1 MGAES
6 VIGAHRPLMPTIA
19 KRARAVD
26 GPGGAELRSAADAT
40 VAPARVERAHARSGD
55 AAGNGTGAHRACAA
69 RRAATTRRR
78 CAPAD
83 DDAFLLQR
91 SSMRGIRLQLDYW
104 KAEERLQNAGICHA
118 VVIYGSTR
126 IVAPAIANARLGD
139 ANRLLAQRPHDAAR
153 RRAVAAARRLVEQS
167 AYYRVARE
175 FGRIVAH
182 ADRHT
187 RDARLAVVTGGGPG
201 IMEAANRGAY
211 ERGAPSIGFNIEL
224 PREQAPNPYI
234 TPKLCFRFHYFAIR
248 KLHLLERAKAAVFFP
263 GGYGT
268 FDELFEV
275 LTLLQTRKIA
285 PLPVILV
292 GEAYWRRAVDFAF
305 LADEGMIDRRD
316 LALFTYCESAA
327 DIWRAIGCWYAQ
339 RRAQRTIRR
348 RPSSKPRAL

>member
-1 MGAES
+1 MAKRVLPGMTNGNGGLRRAPRR
-6 VIGAHRPLMPTIA
+6 ARRIA
-19 KRARAVD
+19 KRPNRT
-26 GPGGAELRSAADAT
+26 PAD
-40 VAPARVERAHARSGD
+40 ED
-55 AAGNGTGAHRACAA
+55 AA
-69 RRAATTRRR
+69 
-78 CAPAD
+78 
-83 DDAFLLQR
+83 LLQR
-91 SSMRGIRLQLDYW
+91 AGMRGIRLQLDYW
-104 KAEERLQNAGICHA
+104 KAEERLQNERIGHA

-126 IVAPAIANARLGD
+126 IVAPTVAHARLEE
-139 ANRLLAQRPHDAAR
+139 ANRLLAERPHDPGR
-153 RRAVAAARRLVEQS
+153 RRAVTSASRLVEHS
-167 AYYRVARE
+167 VYYRIARE

-182 ADRHT
+182 ADRCT
-187 RDARLAVVTGGGPG
+187 RTARLAIVTGGGPG

-234 TPKLCFRFHYFAIR
+234 TPDLCFRFHYFAIR

-292 GEAYWRRAVDFAF
+292 GEAYWRRAVDLAF

-316 LALFTYCESAA
+316 LALLTYCESAA
-327 DIWRAIGCWYAQ
+327 QIWHAIGSWYA
-339 RRAQRTIRR
+339 RR
-348 RPSSKPRAL
+348 RERAPAHCRAASKARVV

>member
-1 MGAES
+1 MSSA
-6 VIGAHRPLMPTIA
+6 L
-19 KRARAVD
+19 KRARA
-26 GPGGAELRSAADAT
+26 GTAKGRARLRPDPAATIAKARGKRLRARHVAT
-40 VAPARVERAHARSGD
+40 VRQGDIQLVSRS
-55 AAGNGTGAHRACAA
+55 A
-69 RRAATTRRR
+69 RRATKSPKRT
-78 CAPAD
+78 PAD
-83 DDAFLLQR
+83 EDATLLQGPG
-91 SSMRGIRLQLDYW
+91 MRGIRLQLDYW
-104 KAEERLQNAGICHA
+104 KAEERLQNEQIGHA

-126 IVAPAIANARLGD
+126 IVAPPVANSRLD
-139 ANRLLAQRPHDAAR
+139 EANRLLARRPHDASR
-153 RRAVAAARRLVEQS
+153 QRAVAIASRLVEQS
-167 AYYRVARE
+167 VYYRVARE

-182 ADRHT
+182 ADRCT
-187 RDARLAVVTGGGPG
+187 RTARLAIVTGGGPG

-234 TPKLCFRFHYFAIR
+234 TPDLCFRFHYFAIR

-292 GEAYWRRAVDFAF
+292 GEAYWRRAVDLAF

-316 LALFTYCESAA
+316 LELFTYCESAA
-327 DIWRAIGCWYAQ
+327 AIWHAIGSWYA
-339 RRAQRTIRR
+339 RR
-348 RPSSKPRAL
+348 RERAPARCKASPKPRAV

>member
-1 MGAES
+1 MSTIVKRNPAGVAKGGARRRTVPDAS
-6 VIGAHRPLMPTIA
+6 ATKTRGKRLRTRPDAIVANDGSRCIPRRKRRVA
-19 KRARAVD
+19 KRPNRPAV
-26 GPGGAELRSAADAT
+26 
-40 VAPARVERAHARSGD
+40 
-55 AAGNGTGAHRACAA
+55 
-69 RRAATTRRR
+69 
-78 CAPAD
+78 D
-83 DDAFLLQR
+83 DDATLLQR
-91 SSMRGIRLQLDYW
+91 ASMRGIRLQLDYW
-104 KAEERLQNAGICHA
+104 KAEERLQIERIGHA

-126 IVAPAIANARLGD
+126 IAAPSVANARLDD
-139 ANRLLAQRPHDAAR
+139 ANRLLAERPHDAAR
-153 RRAVAAARRLVEQS
+153 RRAVAVASRLVEHS
-167 AYYRVARE
+167 VYYRVARE

-182 ADRHT
+182 ANRCT
-187 RDARLAVVTGGGPG
+187 RTARLAIATGGGPG

-234 TPKLCFRFHYFAIR
+234 TPDLCFRFHYFAIR

-292 GEAYWRRAVDFAF
+292 GEAYWRRAVDLSF

-316 LALFTYCESAA
+316 LELFTYCESAA
-327 DIWRAIGCWYAQ
+327 EIWHAIGSWYA
-339 RRAQRTIRR
+339 RR
-348 RPSSKPRAL
+348 RQRVPARCDAAPKRRPV

>member
-1 MGAES
+1 MSTVVKPPLKRGSAAAVQS
-6 VIGAHRPLMPTIA
+6 KTARRTPRDRPA
-19 KRARAVD
+19 AKARGKRACRRPGALVGHDDRLGIARQVRRITKRAARTPVD
-26 GPGGAELRSAADAT
+26 EDAT
-40 VAPARVERAHARSGD
+40 
-55 AAGNGTGAHRACAA
+55 
-69 RRAATTRRR
+69 
-78 CAPAD
+78 
-83 DDAFLLQR
+83 LLQGAG
-91 SSMRGIRLQLDYW
+91 MRGIRLQFDYW
-104 KAEERLQNAGICHA
+104 KAEERLQMERIGHA

-126 IVAPAIANARLGD
+126 IVAPSVANARLD
-139 ANRLLAQRPHDAAR
+139 EANRLLAARPHDAVR
-153 RRAVAAARRLVEQS
+153 RRAVTAASRLVEHS

-182 ADRHT
+182 ADRCA
-187 RDARLAVVTGGGPG
+187 RSARLAVVTGGGPG

-224 PREQAPNPYI
+224 PREQRPNPYI
-234 TPKLCFRFHYFAIR
+234 TPSLCFSFHYFAIR

-292 GEAYWRRAVDFAF
+292 GEAYWRRAVDLPF

-316 LALFTYCESAA
+316 LELFTYCETAPE
-327 DIWRAIGCWYAQ
+327 IWHAIGSWYAQ
-339 RRAQRTIRR
+339 RRPTRAVRR
-348 RPSSKPRAL
+348 RAVPKPRAV

>member
-1 MGAES
+1 
-6 VIGAHRPLMPTIA
+6 MPTLV
-19 KRARAVD
+19 KRAPAGVASGRARRR
-26 GPGGAELRSAADAT
+26 PASAATLAKAGVNRPRARPET
-40 VAPARVERAHARSGD
+40 VVGKAAVGRLPRGPRPNRPPADED
-55 AAGNGTGAHRACAA
+55 AALLHGA
-69 RRAATTRRR
+69 
-78 CAPAD
+78 
-83 DDAFLLQR
+83 
-91 SSMRGIRLQLDYW
+91 SMRGIRLQFDYW
-104 KAEERLQNAGICHA
+104 KAEERLQNERIGHA

-126 IVAPAIANARLGD
+126 IVAPSVAKARLD
-139 ANRLLAQRPHDAAR
+139 EANRLLAERPYDTSR
-153 RRAVAAARRLVEQS
+153 RRAVTIASRLVEYS
-167 AYYRVARE
+167 VYYRVARE

-182 ADRHT
+182 ADRCT
-187 RDARLAVVTGGGPG
+187 RTARLAIVTGGGPG

-234 TPKLCFRFHYFAIR
+234 TPALGFRFHYFAIR

-292 GEAYWRRAVDFAF
+292 GEAYWRRAIDLAF

-316 LALFTYCESAA
+316 LELFTYCESAA
-327 DIWRAIGCWYAQ
+327 TIWQAIGGWYA
-339 RRAQRTIRR
+339 RR
-348 RPSSKPRAL
+348 RERAPARCNAASTPRAV

>member
-1 MGAES
+1 MSTMIKRAPAS
-6 VIGAHRPLMPTIA
+6 NARHRPASGATIVKTRGKRSRTRLDAVVGGDVGRQPVPRPTRTA
-19 KRARAVD
+19 NSPNSARID
-26 GPGGAELRSAADAT
+26 EDAT
-40 VAPARVERAHARSGD
+40 LLRRSG
-55 AAGNGTGAHRACAA
+55 
-69 RRAATTRRR
+69 
-78 CAPAD
+78 
-83 DDAFLLQR
+83 
-91 SSMRGIRLQLDYW
+91 MRGIRLQLDYW
-104 KAEERLQNAGICHA
+104 KAEERLQNERIGHA

-126 IVAPAIANARLGD
+126 IVAPSVANARLDD
-139 ANRLLAQRPHDAAR
+139 ANRLLAERPHDASR
-153 RRAVAAARRLVEQS
+153 RRAATIASRLVEHS
-167 AYYRVARE
+167 GYYRVARE

-182 ADRHT
+182 ADRCT
-187 RDARLAVVTGGGPG
+187 RTARLAIVTGGGPG

-234 TPKLCFRFHYFAIR
+234 TPALCFRFHYFAIR

-292 GEAYWRRAVDFAF
+292 GEAYWRRAVDLAF

-316 LALFTYCESAA
+316 LELFTYCESAA
-327 DIWRAIGCWYAQ
+327 QIWHAIGSWYA
-339 RRAQRTIRR
+339 RR
-348 RPSSKPRAL
+348 RERPPARCNVSSKSHAV

>member
-1 MGAES
+1 
-6 VIGAHRPLMPTIA
+6 MPTTLKRVPA
-19 KRARAVD
+19 STARSDARGKRVRARPDTIAD
-26 GPGGAELRSAADAT
+26 HDDIRRLSRRARHLASSPNCTPADEDAT
-40 VAPARVERAHARSGD
+40 
-55 AAGNGTGAHRACAA
+55 
-69 RRAATTRRR
+69 
-78 CAPAD
+78 
-83 DDAFLLQR
+83 LLQR
-91 SSMRGIRLQLDYW
+91 AAVRGIRLQLDYW
-104 KAEERLQNAGICHA
+104 KAEARLQHERIGHA

-126 IVAPAIANARLGD
+126 IVAPSVANMRLDD
-139 ANRLLAQRPHDAAR
+139 ANRLLAQRPHDPR
-153 RRAVAAARRLVEQS
+153 RRHAVTVASRLVEHS

-175 FGRIVAH
+175 FGRIVGH
-182 ADRHT
+182 ADRCT
-187 RDARLAVVTGGGPG
+187 RTARLAIVTGGGPG

-234 TPKLCFRFHYFAIR
+234 TPDLCFRFHYFAIR

-292 GEAYWRRAVDFAF
+292 GEAYWRRAVDLVF

-316 LALFTYCESAA
+316 LELFAYCESAA
-327 DIWRAIGCWYAQ
+327 DIWHAIGSWYARHGAKRPA
-339 RRAQRTIRR
+339 RRTRTAS
-348 RPSSKPRAL
+348 PKPPAV

>member
-1 MGAES
+1 MSPMVKRVLPGKTNGNAR
-6 VIGAHRPLMPTIA
+6 HRAASDATIA
-19 KRARAVD
+19 KARGKRLAARSNAID
-26 GPGGAELRSAADAT
+26 GNDGIRRTSYRVRRLAQSPQRTAADEDAT
-40 VAPARVERAHARSGD
+40 
-55 AAGNGTGAHRACAA
+55 
-69 RRAATTRRR
+69 
-78 CAPAD
+78 
-83 DDAFLLQR
+83 LLQR
-91 SSMRGIRLQLDYW
+91 ASMRGIRLQLDYW
-104 KAEERLQNAGICHA
+104 KAEERLQNERIGHA

-126 IVAPAIANARLGD
+126 IVAPAVAHARLD
-139 ANRLLAQRPHDAAR
+139 EANRLLAERPHDAGR
-153 RRAVAAARRLVEQS
+153 RRAVTAASRLVEHS

-175 FGRIVAH
+175 LGRIVAY
-182 ADRHT
+182 ADRCT
-187 RDARLAVVTGGGPG
+187 RTARLAIVTGGGPG

-234 TPKLCFRFHYFAIR
+234 TPDLCFRFHYFAIR

-292 GEAYWRRAVDFAF
+292 GEAYWRRAVDLAF

-327 DIWRAIGCWYAQ
+327 QIWHAIGDWYA
-339 RRAQRTIRR
+339 RR
-348 RPSSKPRAL
+348 RERAPARCKASSKPRAV